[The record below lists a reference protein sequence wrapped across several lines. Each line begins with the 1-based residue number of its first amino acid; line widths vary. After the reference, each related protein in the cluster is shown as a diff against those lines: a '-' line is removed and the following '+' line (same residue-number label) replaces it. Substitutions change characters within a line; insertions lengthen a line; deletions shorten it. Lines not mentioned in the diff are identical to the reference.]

1 MNFPIIIQA
10 RTGSKRYPKKIL
22 AKIDQRNVLEFL
34 IDRLLK
40 TFSKNK
46 IIIATTKFKRDNIIC
61 NISKKKKL
69 KFYRGSENNVLN
81 RYLNCAIK
89 FKAKNIARITSDCPL
104 IDPKLLQNM
113 KKFFFAKKLDY
124 LANTYPPA
132 KSKFPDGSDIE
143 IFKFKSLQK
152 ISMLSKKK
160 EDKEHVTHLFWKNPQ
175 KFKIKIINK
184 KKNISNYKFS
194 IDYKH
199 DLFLVKKII
208 NKIRAG
214 KKYGTADEI
223 VNIIKNDRTLKK
235 ISATSRQKFIKNR
248 KDLINFIF

>member
-1 MNFPIIIQA
+1 MNFAIIIQA
-10 RTGSKRYPKKIL
+10 RTGSRRFPKKIL
-22 AKIDQRNVLEFL
+22 AKIDQRNVLEFF
-34 IDRLLK
+34 IDRLLQ

-46 IIIATTKFKRDNIIC
+46 IIIATTKFKRDNIVC
-61 NISKKKKL
+61 NISKKKKI
-69 KFYRGSENNVLN
+69 KFYRGPENNVLK
-81 RYLNCAIK
+81 RFLNCAIK
-89 FKAKNIARITSDCPL
+89 FKVKNIVRVTPDCPL
-104 IDPKLLQNM
+104 IDSRLLQNM
-113 KKFFFAKKLDY
+113 KKQFFTKRLEY
-124 LANTYPPA
+124 LANTNPPA

-152 ISMLSKKK
+152 ISKLCKKN
-160 EDKEHVTHLFWKNPQ
+160 EDREHVTHLFWKNPK

-208 NKIRAG
+208 NKIRAD

-223 VNIIKNDRTLKK
+223 VNIIKNDRKLKK
-235 ISATSRQKFIKNR
+235 ISAISRQKFIKNR
-248 KDLINFIF
+248 KDLINFI